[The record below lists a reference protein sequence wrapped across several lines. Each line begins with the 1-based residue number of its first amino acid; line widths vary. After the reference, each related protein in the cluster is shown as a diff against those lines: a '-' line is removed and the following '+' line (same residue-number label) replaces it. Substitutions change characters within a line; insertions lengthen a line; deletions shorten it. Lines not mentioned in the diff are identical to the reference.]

1 MEAKERKDDVGE
13 DAMALAVKYSGRG
26 KEAKK
31 EEVRQMPKVTSTEI
45 KKSTG

>member
-1 MEAKERKDDVGE
+1 MKVKNGDIGE

-31 EEVRQMPKVTSTEI
+31 EGGGEDEKT
-45 KKSTG
+45 